1 MRLDQMIEVAPA
13 FEAVGL
19 WIALRLLLLVL
30 TVNVTRLR
38 FKEEVA
44 VGVGE
49 SVGLER
55 AVRAHGNAA
64 EAVPPLL
71 TGLGA
76 MALVFLF

>member
-1 MRLDQMIEVAPA
+1 MMIEVTPA

-19 WIALRLLLLVL
+19 WIALHLLLLLVL

-64 EAVPPLL
+64 ETVPLC
-71 TGLGA
+71 
-76 MALVFLF
+76 